1 VIEHATGRGG
11 IVPKNLVQEG
21 RDAVI
26 TIDGVQ
32 VQREGN
38 QIDDAIKGVKLDLK
52 GPSGKEIPLTV
63 RRDYETITKRI
74 VGLIEKYN
82 DVLKFIKEQ
91 TNVVSSG
98 RLTEK
103 NEVGTLTGDIT
114 VMGLKNR
121 LQTIMMNPYPTE
133 RGRELSLLAQIGV
146 SMGNT
151 GSDWKEIRGGYL
163 QVDENKF
170 VEAFEQ
176 YPDSIRQLF
185 GSDNDNDMAVDSG
198 VAYTL
203 EKNLKPYTESR
214 NGIVATRISTTD
226 NGIKQQDE
234 KISDWKDH
242 LDEYRKK
249 LERDFT
255 VMQQSLNELEQNQK
269 RIQNFSNQSRA
280 RE

>member
-1 VIEHATGRGG
+1 
-11 IVPKNLVQEG
+11 
-21 RDAVI
+21 
-26 TIDGVQ
+26 
-32 VQREGN
+32 
-38 QIDDAIKGVKLDLK
+38 
-52 GPSGKEIPLTV
+52 
-63 RRDYETITKRI
+63 
-74 VGLIEKYN
+74 
-82 DVLKFIKEQ
+82 
-91 TNVVSSG
+91 
-98 RLTEK
+98 
-103 NEVGTLTGDIT
+103 
-114 VMGLKNR
+114 
-121 LQTIMMNPYPTE
+121 
-133 RGRELSLLAQIGV
+133 
-146 SMGNT
+146 
-151 GSDWKEIRGGYL
+151 
-163 QVDENKF
+163 
-170 VEAFEQ
+170 
-176 YPDSIRQLF
+176 
-185 GSDNDNDMAVDSG
+185 MAVDSG

>member
-1 VIEHATGRGG
+1 
-11 IVPKNLVQEG
+11 
-21 RDAVI
+21 
-26 TIDGVQ
+26 
-32 VQREGN
+32 
-38 QIDDAIKGVKLDLK
+38 
-52 GPSGKEIPLTV
+52 
-63 RRDYETITKRI
+63 
-74 VGLIEKYN
+74 
-82 DVLKFIKEQ
+82 
-91 TNVVSSG
+91 
-98 RLTEK
+98 
-103 NEVGTLTGDIT
+103 
-114 VMGLKNR
+114 
-121 LQTIMMNPYPTE
+121 MMNPYPTE
-133 RGRELSLLAQIGV
+133 RGRELSILAQIGV

-269 RIQNFSNQSRA
+269 RIQNFSSQSRA